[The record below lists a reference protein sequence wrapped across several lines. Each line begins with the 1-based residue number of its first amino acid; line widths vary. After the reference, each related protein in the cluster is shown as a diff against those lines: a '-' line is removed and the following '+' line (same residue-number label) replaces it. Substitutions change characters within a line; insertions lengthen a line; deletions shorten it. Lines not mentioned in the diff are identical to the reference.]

1 MTEALTNWAGNFT
14 FEARRLHRPASVDEL
29 RRLVAESDRIHPIG
43 TAHSFSRFA
52 DTDGDLVSVA
62 GLPRTARID
71 GGRVRVDA
79 AVRYGDLARTLHAAG
94 HAVPNLA
101 SLPHISV
108 AGACATATH
117 GSGVGN
123 GNLATSVSEVD
134 IVAADGELVTVGRGE
149 DDFNGVVVALGA
161 LGVVTSVTLD
171 LVPAFDIRQYVYDN
185 LPWDQLIE
193 HFDDI
198 VGAGYSVCLF
208 TDWREPRINQVW
220 LKLRDAWTP
229 DPSWHGSVRADV
241 ARHPVPG
248 MPVANCTEQN
258 GVAGPWHERL
268 PHFRLEFTP
277 SSGEE
282 LQSEYFV
289 PRERAREALTAVR
302 SINHLVS
309 PVLQITEIRTI
320 AADELWLSPHYRR
333 DTVAIHFTWAKD
345 LDGVPPVMAAVEEVL
360 EPFDA
365 RPHWGKMFGIAPE
378 IVRGLY
384 DRLPDF
390 QRLRR
395 KFDPTGKFG
404 NELIERYLG

>member
-1 MTEALTNWAGNFT
+1 MTQALTNWARNFT
-14 FEARRLHRPASVDEL
+14 FDAQRLHRPASLDEL
-29 RRLVAESDRIHPIG
+29 RRLVAGSDRIHPIG

-52 DTDGDLVSVA
+52 DTTGDLISVA
-62 GLPRTARID
+62 GLPQTISLGD
-71 GGRVRVDA
+71 GKVRVA
-79 AVRYGDLARTLHAAG
+79 GAVRYGDLARKLHESG
-94 HAVPNLA
+94 FAVPNLA

-134 IVAADGELVTVGRGE
+134 IVNAEGDLVTIARGDE
-149 DDFNGVVVALGA
+149 DFDGVVVALGA
-161 LGVVTSVTLD
+161 LGVITMVTLD
-171 LVPAFDIRQYVYDN
+171 LVPAFDIRQYVYEN

-208 TDWREPRINQVW
+208 TDWREPQINQVW
-220 LKLRDAWTP
+220 LKLSGAWTP
-229 DPSWHGSVRADV
+229 GQTWMGSVPADGP
-241 ARHPVPG
+241 RHPVPG

-289 PRERAREALTAVR
+289 PRDRAAEALEAVR
-302 SINHLVS
+302 ALNDLVS

-333 DTVAIHFTWAKD
+333 DSVGIHFTWAKD
-345 LDGVPPVMAAVEEVL
+345 LTGVPPVMAAVEEAL
-360 EPFDA
+360 EPFAA
-365 RPHWGKMFGIAPE
+365 RPHWGKLFSITPD
-378 IVRGLY
+378 IVRTRY
-384 DRLPDF
+384 ERLPDF

-395 KFDPTGKFG
+395 KYDLSGKFG
-404 NELIERYLG
+404 NDLIERYLG

>member
-1 MTEALTNWAGNFT
+1 MTQALTNWARNFT
-14 FEARRLHRPASVDEL
+14 FDAQRLHRPASLDEL
-29 RRLVAESDRIHPIG
+29 RRLVAGSDRIHPIG

-52 DTDGDLVSVA
+52 DTTGDLISVA
-62 GLPRTARID
+62 GLPQTISLGD
-71 GGRVRVDA
+71 GKVRVA
-79 AVRYGDLARTLHAAG
+79 GAVRYGDLARKLHESG
-94 HAVPNLA
+94 FAVPNLA

-134 IVAADGELVTVGRGE
+134 IVNAEGDLVTIARGDE
-149 DDFNGVVVALGA
+149 DFDGVVVALGA
-161 LGVVTSVTLD
+161 LGVITMVTLD
-171 LVPAFDIRQYVYDN
+171 LVPAFDIRQYVYEN

-208 TDWREPRINQVW
+208 TDWREPQINQVW
-220 LKLRDAWTP
+220 LKLSGAWTP
-229 DPSWHGSVRADV
+229 GQTWMGSVPADGP
-241 ARHPVPG
+241 RHPVPG

-289 PRERAREALTAVR
+289 PRDRAAEALEAVR
-302 SINHLVS
+302 ALNDLVS

-333 DTVAIHFTWAKD
+333 DSVGIHFTWAKD
-345 LDGVPPVMAAVEEVL
+345 LTGVPPVMAAVEEAL

-365 RPHWGKMFGIAPE
+365 RPHWGKLFSISPD
-378 IVRGLY
+378 IVRTRY
-384 DRLPDF
+384 ERLPDF

-395 KFDPTGKFG
+395 KYDLSGKFG
-404 NELIERYLG
+404 NDLIERYLG

>member
-1 MTEALTNWAGNFT
+1 MTEALMNWARNFT
-14 FEARRLHRPASVDEL
+14 FDARRLHRPGSLDEL
-29 RRLVAESDRIHPIG
+29 RRIVAGSERIHPIG

-52 DTDGDLVSVA
+52 DTTGDLVSVA
-62 GLPRTARID
+62 GLPQTVEI
-71 GGRVRVDA
+71 GEGTVRVAA
-79 AVRYGDLARTLHAAG
+79 AVRYGDLATTLHAAG
-94 HAVPNLA
+94 YAVPNLA

-134 IVAADGELVTVGRGE
+134 LVTADGDLVTITRGDE
-149 DDFNGVVVALGA
+149 DFNGVVVGLGA
-161 LGVVTSVTLD
+161 LGVITAVTLD
-171 LVPAFDIRQYVYDN
+171 IVPAFDIRQYVYEN
-185 LPWDQLIE
+185 LPWAFLTE
-193 HFDDI
+193 RFDEI

-208 TDWREPRINQVW
+208 TDWRQPLINQVW
-220 LKLRDAWTP
+220 LKLRDDWTP
-229 DPSWHGSVRADV
+229 EQRWQGSVRADGP
-241 ARHPVPG
+241 RHPVPG

-289 PRERAREALTAVR
+289 PRDRAQAALDAVR
-302 SINHLVS
+302 ALNDRVS

-333 DTVAIHFTWAKD
+333 DSVGIHFTWEKD
-345 LDGVPPVMAAVEEVL
+345 VTGVPPVMAAVEQAL
-360 EPFDA
+360 EPFEA
-365 RPHWGKMFGIAPE
+365 RPHWGKLFGITPE
-378 IVRGLY
+378 IVRTRY
-384 DRLPDF
+384 ERLPDF

-395 KFDPTGKFG
+395 KYDLGGKFG
-404 NELIERYLG
+404 NDLIERYLG